1 MLRVAGYLKEPKA
14 QRPSLSPK
22 AVRGFL
28 RELAPP
34 THDAFALAYAL
45 VNRIRIRG
53 KDPVIDHVFTWF
65 CNAGHALWGFRPE
78 GSESRTPMDVL
89 LRKPRVHI
97 LKEMLQHPDAAS
109 VAFLISAARAH
120 LVQMVGSDHYRPVD
134 LFDLSCS
141 CLESLRFVQGMREQL
156 MITPT
161 SDLVNALWCVDTLWR
176 SRRAIEMCCYVDPSH
191 YPHIIATLDHQTSVL
206 AHHSSGTTFKQMYEE
221 FDGHPHRDLMMK
233 AVVEAHVAKLRTDG
247 QGLLC
252 CMDDM
257 VDAATKH
264 NMARLGCLHML
275 WAGLTSPS
283 LNSAH
288 LRALRSLNIQ
298 VPGKKWVLW
307 LSQSSVQ
314 LHSLN
319 VAVVY
324 EYGYLGNAVN
334 GMVPALIFKLTN
346 RIEQM
351 SSAHIYTSIN
361 KVVAVLSGAPPAL
374 RLSPV
379 EAIRD
384 AVRQLFRTHSKTK
397 PTNAVEGARIVAI
410 YAVAL
415 LALWFGIIAPADIEP
430 WLTAYPSLL
439 ARLLRTWHGS
449 PGSYGARLLQR
460 RVYGMDTDALTA
472 MHRLT
477 LLSTPQITAY
487 INRMRRW
494 RSISGASQGPMID
507 LKRHVPRAARL
518 FMVRGM
524 RAMLLALRRWN
535 SLAESKEQKEGGR
548 LCSVPVEVVTMLINY
563 YIRAFDVEACAT
575 MQRVLRDQ

>member
-1 MLRVAGYLKEPKA
+1 
-14 QRPSLSPK
+14 
-22 AVRGFL
+22 VRGFL

-78 GSESRTPMDVL
+78 GSKSRTAMGVL
-89 LRKPRVHI
+89 LHKPRVHI
-97 LKEMLQHPDAAS
+97 LKEMLQHPDPAS
-109 VAFLISAARAH
+109 VAFVISAARSH

-134 LFDLSCS
+134 LFDPGRS
-141 CLESLRFVQGMREQL
+141 CLGSLRFVQGMREQL

-206 AHHSSGTTFKQMYEE
+206 AQQSSGTTFKQMYEE
-221 FDGHPHRDLMMK
+221 SDGHPHRDLMMK
-233 AVVEAHVAKLRTDG
+233 AVVEAHVAKLQIDG
-247 QGLLC
+247 EGLFC

-257 VDAATKH
+257 VHAATDH
-264 NMARLGCLHML
+264 NMAQLGCLHML
-275 WAGLTSPS
+275 WAGLTGSS
-283 LNSAH
+283 ISAH
-288 LRALRSLNIQ
+288 LHALRSLKIQ
-298 VPGKKWVLW
+298 VPAENWALW

-319 VAVVY
+319 VAMVY

-334 GMVPALIFKLTN
+334 GMVPALIFKLTSSN
-346 RIEQM
+346 LFEQM

-361 KVVAVLSGAPPAL
+361 KVVAALSGAPAAL
-374 RLSPV
+374 RLSPAIN

-384 AVRQLFRTHSKTK
+384 AVRQLFRTLSKTK
-397 PTNAVEGARIVAI
+397 PTNAVEGARIVAS
-410 YAVAL
+410 YVVAL
-415 LALWFGIIAPADIEP
+415 LALWFGIVAPADIEP

-439 ARLLRTWHGS
+439 ARLLRNWHGS

-460 RVYGMDTDALTA
+460 RVYGMDTDALAA

-477 LLSTPQITAY
+477 LLSTPELTAH

-494 RSISGASQGPMID
+494 RSISGASRGPMID

-524 RAMLLALRRWN
+524 WAMLLALHRWN
-535 SLAESKEQKEGGR
+535 SLAESKEQQDGGR